1 MQYEFNTHTQKEK
14 TMIDNQDDLYA
25 AARHAI
31 NANQACII
39 FDGARAVAKITLK
52 YTDARCTAYLW
63 IAGAGISK
71 GHAGG
76 GGYDRSSAALRKAAQ
91 SAPPCE
97 YAGVTGYDER
107 RSIIIAALDKDDGH
121 RWHDHLFNAGFTV
134 EYAL

>member
-1 MQYEFNTHTQKEK
+1 MT
-14 TMIDNQDDLYA
+14 DNNQNDLYA

-39 FDGARAVAKITLK
+39 FDGARVVAKITLK

-63 IAGAGISK
+63 IAGTGISK

-76 GGYDRSSAALRKAAQ
+76 GGYDRSSAALRQAAQ
-91 SAPPCE
+91 AAPPCE
-97 YAGVTGYDER
+97 YAGITGYDER

>member
-1 MQYEFNTHTQKEK
+1 MT
-14 TMIDNQDDLYA
+14 DNNQNDLYA

-31 NANQACII
+31 NANQACLI
-39 FDGARAVAKITLK
+39 FEGARVAAKITLK

-63 IAGAGISK
+63 IQGTGISK

-76 GGYDRSSAALRKAAQ
+76 GGYDRSSAALRKAALA
-91 SAPPCE
+91 APPCE
-97 YAGVTGYDER
+97 YAGIDGYQAR
-107 RSIIIAALDKDDGH
+107 RDRIVAALDHDDGH

>member
-1 MQYEFNTHTQKEK
+1 MTN
-14 TMIDNQDDLYA
+14 NQNDLYA

-39 FDGARAVAKITLK
+39 FDGARVVAKITLK

-63 IAGAGISK
+63 IAGTGISK

-76 GGYDRSSAALRKAAQ
+76 GGYDRSSAALR
-91 SAPPCE
+91 S
-97 YAGVTGYDER
+97 T
-107 RSIIIAALDKDDGH
+107 IIAALDKDDGH

>member
-1 MQYEFNTHTQKEK
+1 
-14 TMIDNQDDLYA
+14 MIDNQDDLYA